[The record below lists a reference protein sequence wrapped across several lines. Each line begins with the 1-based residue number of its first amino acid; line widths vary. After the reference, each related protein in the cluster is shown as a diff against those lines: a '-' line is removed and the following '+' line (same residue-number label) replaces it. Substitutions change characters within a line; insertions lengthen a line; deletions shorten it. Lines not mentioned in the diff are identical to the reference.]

1 MMRLEDLRQE
11 IEKTRKMLDE
21 KIEKDSSMDEI
32 YQTSVALDELIEEY
46 LTISAKGIGVGL

>member
-1 MMRLEDLRQE
+1 MRLEDLRQE
-11 IEKTRKMLDE
+11 IEKTRNMLDE
-21 KIEKDSSMDEI
+21 KIEKDSSKDEI